1 MLSDHTQYSTVTK
14 ATFPRLL
21 SRCSS
26 SPRLR
31 NIKDAIHF
39 FALLRL
45 TIPYIPESNQL
56 SWQKASG
63 MYHACLN
70 FVSKYAPE
78 LIGHGIMRAFD
89 PRGIHFLP
97 GYVPDDI
104 NEVMKEY
111 TKKALCLRRS
121 HKFVLSLSGEEKTLS
136 DELDSENL
144 ADFVGTKMAYDAFNS
159 LELGHRHQTLAGMN
173 MSAQQLFFFNHCSK
187 WCTDDDSEVPPYA
200 PKRSRCIVPLMNMPE
215 FSSAFGCT
223 AETPMNPREK
233 CTFL

>member
-78 LIGHGIMRAFD
+78 
-89 PRGIHFLP
+89 
-97 GYVPDDI
+97 
-104 NEVMKEY
+104 
-111 TKKALCLRRS
+111 
-121 HKFVLSLSGEEKTLS
+121 LSLSGEEKTLS